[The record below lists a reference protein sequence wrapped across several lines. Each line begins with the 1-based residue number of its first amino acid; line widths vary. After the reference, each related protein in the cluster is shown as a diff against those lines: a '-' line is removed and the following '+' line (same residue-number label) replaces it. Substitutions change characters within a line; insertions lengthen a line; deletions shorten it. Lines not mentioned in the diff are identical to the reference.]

1 MDFRS
6 QSHGRR
12 GLRPLLGDAGAG
24 GAEYRRRQRRS
35 HHEFRPPRHESQSR
49 PQRASGRRARRVG
62 ADQHR
67 YGQLAEP
74 EVRSRTRPRHRLDE
88 GDRLRG
94 WARERGDRAG
104 PRRNRVPDA
113 LFRPGAAVASLSCDR
128 RARPDRAWLRRPND
142 RSRGPVTD
150 VTPDDRALV
159 DRFLDMMAAEAGCS
173 RHTLA
178 AYRND
183 LERAAESLRSLG
195 TASTDDLST
204 LGLQWTGLAPS
215 TVARRSAA
223 LRRFFG
229 FLIEDGLRKDDPSE
243 ALPRPR
249 FERPLPR
256 ILDSDEVQRMFEA
269 AEDRAASGELIA
281 VRNLA
286 LIELLY
292 GSGLRASELVSL
304 ARGAVRPGQPFL
316 MVRGKGSKERLVPIS
331 SRAQDA
337 VAKWN
342 ELAPTGSTWLFP
354 SGKTHLSRVRLF
366 QIVRAMAA
374 DAGIAPERV
383 SPHVLRHAFATHLL
397 SGGADLRVLQSLL
410 GHADI
415 ATTQISTHVDSARL
429 VELVNARH
437 PLATRGR

>member
-1 MDFRS
+1 
-6 QSHGRR
+6 
-12 GLRPLLGDAGAG
+12 
-24 GAEYRRRQRRS
+24 
-35 HHEFRPPRHESQSR
+35 
-49 PQRASGRRARRVG
+49 
-62 ADQHR
+62 
-67 YGQLAEP
+67 
-74 EVRSRTRPRHRLDE
+74 
-88 GDRLRG
+88 
-94 WARERGDRAG
+94 
-104 PRRNRVPDA
+104 
-113 LFRPGAAVASLSCDR
+113 
-128 RARPDRAWLRRPND
+128 
-142 RSRGPVTD
+142 

-159 DRFLDMMAAEAGCS
+159 DRFLDMMAAEAGSS

-183 LERAAESLRSLG
+183 LERAAEGLGSLG
-195 TASTDDLST
+195 AATTDDLSR
-204 LGLQWTGLAPS
+204 LGGQWAELAPS

-229 FLIEDGLRKDDPSE
+229 FLVDDSLRRDDPSS

-249 FERPLPR
+249 LERPLPR
-256 ILDSDEVQRMFEA
+256 ILEMGEVELMFEA
-269 AEDRAASGELIA
+269 AEDRAASGELAA

-286 LIELLY
+286 LLELLY

-304 ARGAVRPGQPFL
+304 PRGAVRSGQPFM

-331 SRAQDA
+331 ARAETA
-337 VAKWN
+337 VSKWL
-342 ELAPTGSTWLFP
+342 EIAPGTTAWLFP
-354 SGKTHLSRVRLF
+354 SGNKHISRVRLF

-397 SGGADLRVLQSLL
+397 AGGADLRVLQSLL

-415 ATTQISTHVDSARL
+415 ATTQIYTHVDSARL

-437 PLATRGR
+437 PLATRSR